1 MNKKL
6 WIASA
11 AAVIAII
18 AAVLLYMKGVSYL
31 PSILVLVAALTVLGV
46 LMIAE
51 DSLLLKYDTPHDE
64 DKHPPALILL
74 RAGRAVV
81 VVALG
86 ILVFVLAF

>member
-1 MNKKL
+1 MNRKL

-11 AAVIAII
+11 AAVVAGV
-18 AAVLLYMKGVSYL
+18 AAVLLYLQEVSYL
-31 PSILVLVAALTVLGV
+31 PSILMLVAAITVLGV

-74 RAGRAVV
+74 RSGRAIILVV
-81 VVALG
+81 LS